1 LLKTAETGITPIQGK
16 PQLKNESYYSLF
28 VDRHQE
34 QTVFIDGTA
43 AFGFLIRTK
52 RPGIKIQAI
61 AQSPIL
67 IAPCQPNGSGPE

>member
-52 RPGIKIQAI
+52 RPGIKYR
-61 AQSPIL
+61 
-67 IAPCQPNGSGPE
+67 QPLKVPY